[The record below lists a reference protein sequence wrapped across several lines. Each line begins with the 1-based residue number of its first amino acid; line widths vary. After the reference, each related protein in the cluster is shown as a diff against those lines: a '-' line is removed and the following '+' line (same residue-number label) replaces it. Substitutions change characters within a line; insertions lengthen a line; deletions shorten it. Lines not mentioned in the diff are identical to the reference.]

1 MSALPRP
8 FVLAVSALLVAGALS
23 AQMSKQSPATTNV
36 SVPPAPLLPESF
48 GPWHATGAA
57 ENAIRLDEASAKEL
71 QVRRTDA
78 KTYTAEGATAVISA
92 VQMTDSTGAYSGWTL
107 LRAMNTR
114 GDLRPCAD
122 GNSLGVNCAVS
133 SGTLLTWQGNTLLQ
147 IAPAGTHAV
156 SAGSFTALM
165 DALPKPVGAKGA
177 PPLLPTR
184 LPQAGLLL
192 SSVRY
197 AVGPSTYAAE
207 GGTLPQELLNF
218 SKSPEVLLARYTGRG
233 GNGLL
238 TSVFYPTP
246 AIAGAQQHALE
257 KAIADGTLPAGMR
270 VGTPTVRRSGPIVA
284 LVTGDFT
291 KAQAAKLADSVKY
304 EAQVTWNKPEGYMAQ
319 FTIQHTSN
327 VLVQIIILVITI
339 VLAALVLGLVFGGTR
354 ALVRKARGKPL
365 SSLEDTEIIS
375 LGLRGPAPKIQS

>member
-1 MSALPRP
+1 MSAFGRS
-8 FVLAVSALLVAGALS
+8 LALTFYALLATVSLPAQAPPAGAPS
-23 AQMSKQSPATTNV
+23 TTVNM
-36 SVPPAPLLPESF
+36 PPAPLLPDSF
-48 GPWHATGAA
+48 GPWHATGTA
-57 ENAIRLDEASAKEL
+57 ENAIHLDEASAKEL
-71 QVRRTDA
+71 QVRRADA
-78 KTYTAEGATAVISA
+78 KTYIAEGATAVISA

-107 LRAMNTR
+107 LRAANTR

-133 SGTLLTWQGNTLLQ
+133 AGALLTWQGNTLLQ

-156 SAGSFTALM
+156 SAGSFTGLM
-165 DALPKPVGAKGA
+165 DALPKPIGAKGA

-184 LPQAGLLL
+184 LPQAGLLQ

-197 AVGPSTYAAE
+197 AVGASTYVAE
-207 GGTLPQELLNF
+207 GGTLPPELLNF

-291 KAQAAKLADSVKY
+291 KAQAARLAESVKY
-304 EAQVTWNKPEGYMAQ
+304 EAQITWNKPEGYMDQ
-319 FTIQHTSN
+319 FTITRTSN
-327 VLVQIIILVITI
+327 VMVQIIILVITV
-339 VLAALVLGLVFGGTR
+339 VLAALVLGVVFGGGR
-354 ALVRKARGKPL
+354 ALIRRARGKPI
-365 SSLEDTEIIS
+365 SSMEDLEIIR
-375 LGLRGPAPKIQS
+375 LDLRGPAPKIQS